1 MSGVVL
7 SINISKKADEPKRPI
22 EKGVFEV
29 GVGVLGDAHAG
40 KPMQVSIL
48 SAERTEELE
57 AKTGEEFSPGS
68 FAENVTIRDF
78 PLETL
83 KIGDRIVIG
92 EVILEVVQLG
102 KPKDVAHTYS
112 YKGHSL
118 LPKYGVFANIVKGG
132 VASPGD
138 EVKNL

>member
-7 SINISKKADEPKRPI
+7 SINISKKADEPKRSI
-22 EKGVFEV
+22 EEGVFEV

-48 SAERTEELE
+48 SAERVKELE
-57 AKTGEEFSPGS
+57 AETGEEFFPGS
-68 FAENVTIRDF
+68 FAENVTVRGVAI
-78 PLETL
+78 ETL
-83 KIGDRIVIG
+83 KIKDRIGIG
-92 EVILEVVQLG
+92 EVILEVVQIG

-118 LPKYGVFANIVKGG
+118 LPKYGVFANVVRGG
-132 VASPGD
+132 VAAPND
-138 EVKNL
+138 EVKLL

>member
-7 SINISKKADEPKRPI
+7 SINISKKKDEPKRPI
-22 EKGVFEV
+22 AEGVFEV
-29 GVGVLGDAHAG
+29 GVGILGDAHAG

-48 SAERTEELE
+48 SAERTEELKIE
-57 AKTGEEFSPGS
+57 TGEEFSPGS
-68 FAENVTIRDF
+68 FAENVTVRDF

-83 KIGDRIVIG
+83 KIKDRIGIG
-92 EVILEVVQLG
+92 KVILEVVQLG
-102 KPKDVAHTYS
+102 KPKDIAHTYS

-118 LPKYGVFANIVKGG
+118 LPKYGVFANVVRGG

-138 EVKNL
+138 EVRLL